1 MRRAASAA
9 ARRSEFADTCGAS
22 GSGEAGK
29 REFAITFRKA
39 SCVPASPP
47 ITNPARLRFDEFELD
62 EANARLMRSGQ
73 AVALAPTPFNVL
85 CALARQPGALMTKEA
100 LLDTVWGHQ
109 PRSRGRNATR
119 PLSRDADV
127 TGTQHGHGRG

>member
-62 EANARLMRSGQ
+62 EANARLM
-73 AVALAPTPFNVL
+73 
-85 CALARQPGALMTKEA
+85 GAGKRL
-100 LLDTVWGHQ
+100 
-109 PRSRGRNATR
+109 RSRLRRSTSCAPWPDSPAR
-119 PLSRDADV
+119 
-127 TGTQHGHGRG
+127 